1 MIVVMFSIFLKMSW
15 RIYSLKKLL
24 RMIASSNAE
33 PTEHQFRV
41 ETFALL
47 NILESIQLCKS
58 RAVRIKVMA
67 QYVVG
72 ENIAQRLQFGLK

>member
-1 MIVVMFSIFLKMSW
+1 MV
-15 RIYSLKKLL
+15 L
-24 RMIASSNAE
+24 RMIASSSAE
-33 PTEHQFRV
+33 PTERQFRA

-47 NILESIQLCKS
+47 NILELIQLCKS

>member
-1 MIVVMFSIFLKMSW
+1 
-15 RIYSLKKLL
+15 
-24 RMIASSNAE
+24 MIASSNAE